1 MVSWRV
7 LGVLE
12 VRTEGTWAT
21 AGAPKMRA
29 LAATLLA
36 EPGRVVPTGQL
47 IDELWGDEP
56 APAARRLVAGY
67 VFRLRQLI
75 DDPSGQVLIT
85 QAPGYR
91 LAVDPAQVDAS
102 RFEELLS
109 AGRRV
114 LADNADQAAGFLREA
129 LSLWRGPALA
139 DVPRGAAV
147 AAEASRLEE
156 LRLSATELLIEADLR
171 CGRADEH
178 IPELR
183 QLTATQPLQERFWQ
197 QLMRALASCDRR
209 AEALEAYA
217 HARRVLADQLG
228 TDPGPGLQQ
237 LHRRLLAGQAPVSPL
252 HEPSGDAL
260 PAAPRQLPGE
270 VRHFTGRESELE
282 MLAGFLEESG
292 SGRAIVISAIAGT
305 AGVGKTALAVHW
317 GHRVISHFPDGQ
329 LYVNLRGYDVGP
341 PVSPGDVLAFFL
353 RTLGVAGSDIPA
365 STDERAARYRSL
377 LAGRRMLVL
386 LDNAESAEQVRPLL
400 PAAASCLI
408 LVTSRGS
415 LAGLVARDGAQ
426 RLELDLLPLGESV
439 ALLQALIGERAVAD
453 PEATRALAERCARLP
468 LALRIA
474 AERAGARPGTTLASL
489 VAELADEQRRLD
501 VLDTDGDPRTAVRA
515 VFSWSYRQLTQASA
529 RAFRLAGLH
538 PGPDLDSHTAAALIG
553 TPVSDADDLLQ
564 SLARAHLLQPAQ
576 PCRYGMHDLLR
587 AYARELAAGQDRDD
601 DCAPALTR
609 LFDYYLFTS
618 ADAMDVL
625 FPARRRPLPQTD
637 SPTSAVMPID
647 SDTAAR
653 LWLDTE
659 RPCLVSATRYA
670 AEHGWP
676 GHAVQLAE
684 TLFRYLDSGA
694 HYGDAIT
701 IHSHARDAAQ
711 LTGDRAA
718 QAHALK
724 HLGLTQA
731 RQSHYEQARR
741 HLHQSLT
748 LFRDVADVPAEA
760 SVFANLGQVGFEE
773 GDYQQAAGHL
783 RRALAL
789 YQESG
794 DRNGEARGLAN
805 LGLIGIR
812 QGDYERATDDLHR
825 ALALFAECGDRRDEA
840 LTLANLGEVDLR
852 QGRYEQAI
860 DRLQRSLD
868 VCRQVGDRQVEAD
881 ALNGLGEAFL
891 AAGCPADAR
900 DRHAAAVDA
909 ATQVGNNFE
918 RARAHNGLG
927 HAYRA
932 LGDPGQARDQWHQAL
947 ALYGDLGAAE
957 AEKIL
962 GYLAELR

>member
-1 MVSWRV
+1 
-7 LGVLE
+7 
-12 VRTEGTWAT
+12 
-21 AGAPKMRA
+21 
-29 LAATLLA
+29 
-36 EPGRVVPTGQL
+36 
-47 IDELWGDEP
+47 
-56 APAARRLVAGY
+56 
-67 VFRLRQLI
+67 
-75 DDPSGQVLIT
+75 
-85 QAPGYR
+85 
-91 LAVDPAQVDAS
+91 
-102 RFEELLS
+102 
-109 AGRRV
+109 
-114 LADNADQAAGFLREA
+114 
-129 LSLWRGPALA
+129 
-139 DVPRGAAV
+139 
-147 AAEASRLEE
+147 
-156 LRLSATELLIEADLR
+156 
-171 CGRADEH
+171 
-178 IPELR
+178 
-183 QLTATQPLQERFWQ
+183 
-197 QLMRALASCDRR
+197 
-209 AEALEAYA
+209 
-217 HARRVLADQLG
+217 
-228 TDPGPGLQQ
+228 
-237 LHRRLLAGQAPVSPL
+237 
-252 HEPSGDAL
+252 
-260 PAAPRQLPGE
+260 
-270 VRHFTGRESELE
+270 
-282 MLAGFLEESG
+282 
-292 SGRAIVISAIAGT
+292 
-305 AGVGKTALAVHW
+305 
-317 GHRVISHFPDGQ
+317 
-329 LYVNLRGYDVGP
+329 
-341 PVSPGDVLAFFL
+341 
-353 RTLGVAGSDIPA
+353 
-365 STDERAARYRSL
+365 
-377 LAGRRMLVL
+377 
-386 LDNAESAEQVRPLL
+386 
-400 PAAASCLI
+400 
-408 LVTSRGS
+408 
-415 LAGLVARDGAQ
+415 
-426 RLELDLLPLGESV
+426 
-439 ALLQALIGERAVAD
+439 
-453 PEATRALAERCARLP
+453 
-468 LALRIA
+468 
-474 AERAGARPGTTLASL
+474 
-489 VAELADEQRRLD
+489 
-501 VLDTDGDPRTAVRA
+501 
-515 VFSWSYRQLTQASA
+515 
-529 RAFRLAGLH
+529 
-538 PGPDLDSHTAAALIG
+538 
-553 TPVSDADDLLQ
+553 
-564 SLARAHLLQPAQ
+564 
-576 PCRYGMHDLLR
+576 MHDLLR

-601 DCAPALTR
+601 DCAAAVTR
-609 LFDYYLFTS
+609 LFDYYVCTS